1 MLCYVM
7 LYVMFYVVHQM
18 IDWLDSQLIYKV
30 QDSRLKDPNSQFGGE
45 ASSTSI
51 MHKRN
56 SLKRK
61 KYLPSSNDKFTRAI
75 LLEMFTYKN

>member
-1 MLCYVM
+1 MYSMYVVMLCYVM

-45 ASSTSI
+45 AQQ
-51 MHKRN
+51 HFN
-56 SLKRK
+56 H
-61 KYLPSSNDKFTRAI
+61 AQAQ
-75 LLEMFTYKN
+75 